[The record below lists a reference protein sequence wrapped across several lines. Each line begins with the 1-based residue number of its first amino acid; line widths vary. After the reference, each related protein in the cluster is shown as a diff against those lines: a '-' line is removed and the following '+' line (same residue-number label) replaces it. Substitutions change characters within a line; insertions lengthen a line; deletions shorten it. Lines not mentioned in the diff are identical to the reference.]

1 MPDRVAEAMQ
11 ELYAV
16 EPDTFMATRSRLV
29 AAAKADSDKAAATE
43 IGKLRKPSVAAWAV
57 NATAREEAGVVADL
71 VELGERMREA
81 QSRLDAAALTGMRKE
96 RDAAV
101 EAFVTAAARVAAAA
115 ARSLS
120 PAVLQEVRATAIA
133 ALADERASAA
143 VTSGQLT
150 RSLSYSGFGEVD
162 LAEALARTAG
172 GAILTVVPGGG
183 GARRGGPGLG
193 DGARRGTG
201 SGRGASRGRGST
213 AGQGE
218 PADATD
224 EDLEEAADE
233 SDLSEESGEPD
244 EAEVRAERAAQLA
257 EAEGRLDVAER
268 AVTAA
273 REKAEETRERLAVVE
288 RQLAKAREADE
299 RALEAVTDAVR
310 ARKQAQAVL
319 VEARQALEDRD

>member
-172 GAILTVVPGGG
+172 GAILMVVPGGG
-183 GARRGGPGLG
+183 GARRRGPGRG

-201 SGRGASRGRGST
+201 SGRGASRDRGST

-310 ARKQAQAVL
+310 ARKQAQAAL